1 MGLSIARRID
11 MLEVE
16 ELAEARLANFYCL
29 KVLKTITPAILLAAS
44 AGQWPQIIVS
54 QIMLMGKR

>member
-16 ELAEARLANFYCL
+16 ELAEARLAKF
-29 KVLKTITPAILLAAS
+29 
-44 AGQWPQIIVS
+44 
-54 QIMLMGKR
+54 